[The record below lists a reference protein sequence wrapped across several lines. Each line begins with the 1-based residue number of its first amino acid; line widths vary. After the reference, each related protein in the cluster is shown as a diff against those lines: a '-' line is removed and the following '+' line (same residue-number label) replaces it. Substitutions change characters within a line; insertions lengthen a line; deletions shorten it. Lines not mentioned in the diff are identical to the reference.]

1 MDKGRR
7 TAWGIGAATA
17 VVWAAALAG
26 CGGGGQSGDGS
37 GGGAGGGNL
46 SQRPAPA
53 FPIFDG
59 TRLHEVS
66 LEMSADDWQ
75 SIIND
80 TRGDE
85 YRHATL
91 TYDGVKLED
100 VGVRPSG
107 ESSRFPGNQKISTRI
122 SFDAFDGQG
131 KFGGYRDI
139 NVKGEYDDYSDD
151 DYDRDRQDRRD
162 HRDRDD
168 YERDDR
174 RDRDRRGDHY

>member
-1 MDKGRR
+1 MWRR
-7 TAWGIGAATA
+7 TAWGIEAATA
-17 VVWAAALAG
+17 VVLAVALTG

-37 GGGAGGGNL
+37 GGGGGPGGNL

-59 TRLHEVS
+59 TRLHEVA

-107 ESSRFPGNQKISTRI
+107 ESSRFPATST
-122 SFDAFDGQG
+122 
-131 KFGGYRDI
+131 
-139 NVKGEYDDYSDD
+139 
-151 DYDRDRQDRRD
+151 
-162 HRDRDD
+162 
-168 YERDDR
+168 
-174 RDRDRRGDHY
+174 